1 MDKELYI
8 KLWNFAFLKTLK
20 KDGNIDFLL
29 VDEDYSQYINQVS
42 LLEKASIIIREGD
55 MYKITKTG
63 HQYMQELKTELTIE
77 QQDINIFPLF
87 NYLYNGKLS
96 LNEVY
101 LP

>member
-1 MDKELYI
+1 
-8 KLWNFAFLKTLK
+8 
-20 KDGNIDFLL
+20 
-29 VDEDYSQYINQVS
+29 
-42 LLEKASIIIREGD
+42 